1 MGVINPITMAG
12 FILAYTLIG
21 LVSAFSIVMSDAG
34 PQTDLINTAFSGN
47 ITTVDTDIL
56 DDNLFEAALEVPS
69 ASRNML
75 TLLIQSLTYQAP
87 IWQHSWAQFFQYIHL
102 SITAAYVIVLMFFG
116 IGLLLRVLGR

>member
-21 LVSAFSIVMSDAG
+21 IVSAFSIVMSDAG

-56 DDNLFEAALEVPS
+56 DQNVFQAALEVPS
-69 ASRNML
+69 TSRNML

-87 IWQHSWAQFFQYIHL
+87 IWQYTWAQPFQYL
-102 SITAAYVIVLMFFG
+102 FLAITAAFVIVFMFFG